1 MGKFGN
7 TSKQL
12 DAVFDR
18 VSELSKV
25 QRIVICFSVFI
36 LLFVVFWF
44 LSYWPR
50 WQSIG
55 KLDAEHKR
63 LVPMARRQRTIVLDH
78 LASGIDVHDSDRAIT
93 HGRGKLP
100 AIGRKV
106 DIPDLISEIKSI
118 ITDLEKENN

>member
-1 MGKFGN
+1 MAKFGS

-25 QRIVICFSVFI
+25 QRIMICVGVFI
-36 LLFVVFWF
+36 ILFVLFWF

-63 LVPMARRQRTIVLDH
+63 LTA
-78 LASGIDVHDSDRAIT
+78 
-93 HGRGKLP
+93 
-100 AIGRKV
+100 
-106 DIPDLISEIKSI
+106 
-118 ITDLEKENN
+118 DLESDPKRMRNNSKRCGKNLNPNSAILILL